1 MPNLFNEVFF
11 TLFCYNVIFECSK
24 RSIIKMFLIHLKSNF
39 VVKNKNQSTFYGGLI
54 DLNNF

>member
-1 MPNLFNEVFF
+1 
-11 TLFCYNVIFECSK
+11 
-24 RSIIKMFLIHLKSNF
+24 MFLIHLKSNF